1 MLSITASLP
10 SFLLDEVIKYAGIS
24 SQLSNIHRDQFLKQ
38 YKSKWL
44 PKYDFPVILSQE
56 QDMLEIFLSNVDI
69 AQAKDV
75 EALIDLV
82 QSRL

>member
-1 MLSITASLP
+1 VFFLKIKNGKP
-10 SFLLDEVIKYAGIS
+10 SGKSTNLEMVFL
-24 SQLSNIHRDQFLKQ
+24 HRDQFLKQ

-56 QDMLEIFLSNVDI
+56 QDMLEIFLSNIDI

>member
-1 MLSITASLP
+1 MV
-10 SFLLDEVIKYAGIS
+10 FL
-24 SQLSNIHRDQFLKQ
+24 HRDQFLKQ

-69 AQAKDV
+69 TQAKDV